1 MFILLTYDINTET
14 AEGRKRLHKIA
25 TTCERYGSRVQA
37 SIFELLISPAEL
49 ESLKIELAK
58 QINKETDSIRLYRL
72 GKNYKPKISILG
84 KTTKIEAGEP
94 LIL

>member
-37 SIFELLISPAEL
+37 SVFELLISPAEL
-49 ESLKIELAK
+49 E
-58 QINKETDSIRLYRL
+58 
-72 GKNYKPKISILG
+72 
-84 KTTKIEAGEP
+84 
-94 LIL
+94 